1 MIAISILI
9 SLIYSILILS
19 FVKGFHNIKLFDSDN
34 LSTKSNFSIVIPFR
48 NEALNLPKL
57 LQSISKIQYPK
68 NNFEVLLVND
78 DSNDSFQNKIE
89 DFKSKNK
96 DIIIHLINN
105 KRKSN
110 SPKKDAIE
118 LAIQKSQYEWIIT
131 TDADCVL
138 PENWLNT
145 FDNFIQKESPKM
157 IVAPVSY
164 KTNSTFLEDFQNL
177 DFLSLQGSTIGA
189 FGINK
194 PFLCNG
200 ANLCYNKSAFIAVN
214 GFTGNE
220 NIASGDDIFLLE
232 KMVNN
237 YPDQVKY
244 LKSIDTVVT
253 TMPEKNI
260 SDLINQRLRWAAKTT
275 SYNNSFGKLV
285 GFLVFLMN
293 IWLLILLFLATFK
306 IISWQHFGFIY
317 LIKFNVDFILIYIT
331 ATFYQQ
337 EKSLKKYLISSILH
351 PFFVVFVALFSL
363 KKAYSWKG
371 RIFSK

>member
-78 DSNDSFQNKIE
+78 DSNDSFQNIIE

-131 TDADCVL
+131 TDADCIL

-214 GFTGNE
+214 GFAGNE

>member
-68 NNFEVLLVND
+68 NKFEVLLIND
-78 DSNDSFQNKIE
+78 DSNDSFQNIIE

-131 TDADCVL
+131 TDADCIL

-214 GFTGNE
+214 GFAGNE